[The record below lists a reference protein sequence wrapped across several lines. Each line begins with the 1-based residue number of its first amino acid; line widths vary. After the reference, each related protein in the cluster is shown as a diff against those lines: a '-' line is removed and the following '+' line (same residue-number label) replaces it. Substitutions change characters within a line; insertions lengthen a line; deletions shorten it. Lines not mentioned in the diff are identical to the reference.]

1 VEGWQQIV
9 ESIAREWLVADAAIN
24 QFNRQ
29 IAAILARL
37 PDALLTSIPGIG
49 ITLVS
54 GCVSELGPVNEWP
67 NLSRLCSY
75 SGIIPATKQTGGPD
89 HAPKVLGVKKRCNR
103 HLKNYI
109 LQAAMKMGQMGPPDL
124 QERYCQ
130 VQERQGAANFVLAK
144 ELLGLFKSLLTRQTV
159 FLPMRL
165 YASDSRPEDRAAYFL
180 ELWPKLRAKWQQKA
194 QVSQVFAPETPL
206 GKWRLMVQESY
217 KISLP
222 LPLPQSISSKE
233 SQAGSSTTGASPA
246 RLK

>member
-1 VEGWQQIV
+1 
-9 ESIAREWLVADAAIN
+9 
-24 QFNRQ
+24 
-29 IAAILARL
+29 
-37 PDALLTSIPGIG
+37 
-49 ITLVS
+49 
-54 GCVSELGPVNEWP
+54 
-67 NLSRLCSY
+67 
-75 SGIIPATKQTGGPD
+75 
-89 HAPKVLGVKKRCNR
+89 
-103 HLKNYI
+103 
-109 LQAAMKMGQMGPPDL
+109 MGQMGPPDL

-130 VQERQGAANFVLAK
+130 VQDRQGAANFVLAK

-222 LPLPQSISSKE
+222 LPQSIRSKE
-233 SQAGSSTTGASPA
+233 SQAGTSTTGASPA
-246 RLK
+246 RLE